1 MAVAFAGNSTAI
13 QEMFKRVAEY
23 FTESRTRIMITIII
37 TTLTTAVIVVIALII
52 VIIVMRIRALGFRD
66 ATGFAVASLGPWRLG
81 LRDSGFMAQG
91 PNLGVSEN

>member
-37 TTLTTAVIVVIALII
+37 TTLTTAVIVVIAVII
-52 VIIVMRIRALGFRD
+52 VIM
-66 ATGFAVASLGPWRLG
+66 
-81 LRDSGFMAQG
+81 
-91 PNLGVSEN
+91 